1 MVGAA
6 SHFDSREGGF
16 SVTSRQVDLHIRAR
30 HTTTRL
36 IPAQSSVDSAPR
48 YLRVIAPARDGD
60 AHLVDEALRTLC
72 GQDASTWKRVT
83 SQRWLR
89 LGRFRCSLC
98 ERAVTSPTS
107 G

>member
-1 MVGAA
+1 
-6 SHFDSREGGF
+6 
-16 SVTSRQVDLHIRAR
+16 VDLHVRAQ

-36 IPAQSSVDSAPR
+36 IPAQKTGASEPG
-48 YLRVIAPARDGD
+48 YLHVVAPAREGD

-72 GQDASTWKRVT
+72 GQDASAWKRVT

-98 ERAVTSPTS
+98 EHATPPVMSA
-107 G
+107 GG